1 MDVATLSQL
10 IGSLG
15 FPIAMCVYMAYS
27 NNKLNEQHRESE
39 AKLTEI
45 INNNTLALTKLSDKI
60 ENIEKLADRTR
71 EV

>member
-1 MDVATLSQL
+1 MDLNTIGQL

-15 FPIAMCVYMAYS
+15 FPITMCIYMAYS

-45 INNNTLALTKLSDKI
+45 INNNTLALTKLSDRI
-60 ENIEKLADRTR
+60 DNIEKLAGKR
-71 EV
+71 ED

>member
-1 MDVATLSQL
+1 MDINTIVQL
-10 IGSLG
+10 VGSLG
-15 FPIAMCVYMAYS
+15 FPIAMCIYMAYS

-60 ENIEKLADRTR
+60 DNIEKLAGKR
-71 EV
+71 ED

>member
-1 MDVATLSQL
+1 MDVNVIVQL
-10 IGSLG
+10 VGSLG
-15 FPIAMCVYMAYS
+15 FPIAMCIYMAYS

-60 ENIEKLADRTR
+60 ENLEKLAGTKGD
-71 EV
+71 

>member
-1 MDVATLSQL
+1 MDISAIGEL
-10 IGSLG
+10 IGTLG

-45 INNNTLALTKLSDKI
+45 INNNTVALTKLSDKI
-60 ENIEKLADRTR
+60 DHLERLNNVTR
-71 EV
+71 EG